1 MTGPAAKRQIE
12 RAATA
17 RAPALFSDDKL
28 IKNCLN
34 GDPEAWA
41 ALIDKYK
48 NLIYSIPIKLGMY
61 QDAADI
67 FQAVCVDLLLE
78 LPRLREH
85 RALPKWLMQACYHKC
100 VHYRRSAGRLVE
112 LEPEVAERPHDNSD
126 HELPDSMLVQLE
138 QEQSL
143 RDAISEMP
151 ERCERMIQMLFFET
165 PSRPYEEV
173 AQELGL
179 AIGSIGFIRGRC
191 LAQLKKR
198 LEKRGF

>member
-1 MTGPAAKRQIE
+1 
-12 RAATA
+12 
-17 RAPALFSDDKL
+17 
-28 IKNCLN
+28 
-34 GDPEAWA
+34 
-41 ALIDKYK
+41 
-48 NLIYSIPIKLGMY
+48 
-61 QDAADI
+61 
-67 FQAVCVDLLLE
+67 LE